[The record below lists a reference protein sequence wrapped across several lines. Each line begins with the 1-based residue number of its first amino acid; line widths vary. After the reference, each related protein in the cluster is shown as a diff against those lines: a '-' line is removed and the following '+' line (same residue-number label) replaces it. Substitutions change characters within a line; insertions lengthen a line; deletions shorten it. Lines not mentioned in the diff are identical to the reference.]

1 MADFIHLLPDLIANQ
16 IAAGEVVQRPSSVV
30 KELLENAIDAG
41 STSIRLII
49 KGAGK
54 TLIQVVDNGVG
65 MSETDARMCFERH
78 ATSKIRHTEDLFSI
92 TTKGFRGE
100 AMASIAAVAQV
111 EMRTKRHEEELGV
124 EIHLAGSKITE
135 QAPCQAAGG
144 TSISVKNLFYNVPA
158 RRKFLKSDT
167 VELRH
172 IVDEFQHVALAHPDI
187 FFSFHHNGSKLYH
200 LPPANLRQRIV
211 GVLGSKINKNLI
223 PIEEETDVLYITGYI
238 GKPEAAKKTRGD
250 QFFFVNNR
258 FIKSAY
264 LNHAILT
271 AYEEL
276 LPEKNYPLYVIFFEM
291 DPSKI
296 DVNVHPTK
304 QEIKFE
310 DERLVYNYL
319 RVTARHALAQNSI
332 TPSLDFEVESGISQH
347 LDEAHFNPSVLNK
360 PFGEESEGE
369 TFGSKASSG
378 NFSGKLSSS
387 NTDKSS
393 YTPPQKTP
401 LEESNLQNWEQLYA
415 SIENEAFEKGKALE
429 QEEEAT
435 LFSKPTNGNT
445 NESQTFSSKAS
456 ATTPTS
462 KKSNISESPTTTKHL
477 YQLHARYI
485 VSPIKSGFMLVDQHM
500 AHQRIL
506 YERYLHQLDQKQANT
521 QTLLFPQT
529 VDLSVADAAL
539 LKNLLPQLQE
549 LGMDIREFGDNSFVV
564 HGLPSE
570 LSQKNEQQIII
581 QLLEQFK
588 QNVDL
593 NIELY
598 DNLAR
603 SLAQQ
608 AAMKTG
614 KELSPLEMR
623 QLINELFACHV
634 PYVGPSG
641 HKTFISMDLEELAK
655 QFIKR

>member
-1 MADFIHLLPDLIANQ
+1 MSDLIQLLPDLIANQ
-16 IAAGEVVQRPSSVV
+16 IAAGEVVQRPASVV

-100 AMASIAAVAQV
+100 AMASIAAVAQI
-111 EMRTKRHEEELGV
+111 EMRTKRHEEELGID
-124 EIHLAGSKITE
+124 IHLAGSKITSQE
-135 QAPCQAAGG
+135 PCQAAAG
-144 TSISVKNLFYNVPA
+144 TSIAVKNLFYNVPA

-187 FFSFHHNGSKLYH
+187 FFSFHHNGNKLYH
-200 LPPANLRQRIV
+200 LPTANLRQRIV
-211 GVLGSKINKNLI
+211 GVLGNKINKNLI
-223 PIEEETDVLYITGYI
+223 PIEEETDVLRISGYI

-250 QFFFVNNR
+250 QFFFVNDR

-276 LPEKNYPLYVIFFEM
+276 LPEKHYPLYVIFFEM

-347 LDEAHFNPSVLNK
+347 LDDANFNPSPLDQSLEN
-360 PFGEESEGE
+360 PTEGQ

-378 NFSGKLSSS
+378 SFSSKS
-387 NTDKSS
+387 SS
-393 YTPPQKTP
+393 YTPPKKTS

-429 QEEEAT
+429 REEEAT
-435 LFSKPTNGNT
+435 LFSQGTNK
-445 NESQTFSSKAS
+445 NETDNDAPQTFSSKAS
-456 ATTPTS
+456 ANNTTSTKTS
-462 KKSNISESPTTTKHL
+462 SKDSPTTTKHL
-477 YQLHARYI
+477 YQLHAQYI
-485 VSPIKSGFMLVDQHM
+485 VSPIKSGFMLVDQNM

-506 YERYLHQLDQKQANT
+506 YERYLQQLDQKQANT
-521 QTLLFPQT
+521 QKLLFPQT
-529 VDLSVADAAL
+529 VDLSPADAAL
-539 LKNLLPQLQE
+539 LKDLLPQLQE
-549 LGMDIREFGDNSFVV
+549 LGMDIKEFGDNSFVV

-570 LSQKNEQQIII
+570 LSQKNEQQIIL

-603 SLAQQ
+603 SLAKQ
-608 AAMKTG
+608 AAMKAGTT
-614 KELSPLEMR
+614 LSPLEMH

-641 HKTFISMDLEELAK
+641 HKTFISMDLEDLAK
-655 QFIKR
+655 QFTKR

>member
-1 MADFIHLLPDLIANQ
+1 MSDLIQLLPDLIANQ

-41 STSIRLII
+41 ATSIRLII

-78 ATSKIRHTEDLFSI
+78 ATSKIRQTEDLFSI

-124 EIHLAGSKITE
+124 EIHLAGSKITS
-135 QAPCQAAGG
+135 QAPCQAAAG
-144 TSISVKNLFYNVPA
+144 TSIAVKNLFYNVPA

-172 IVDEFQHVALAHPDI
+172 IIDEFQHIALAHPDV
-187 FFSFHHNGSKLYH
+187 FFSFHHNGNKLYH
-200 LPPANLRQRIV
+200 LPGANLRQRIV
-211 GVLGSKINKNLI
+211 GVLGNKINKNLI
-223 PIEEETDVLYITGYI
+223 PIEEETDILRISGYI

-250 QFFFVNNR
+250 QFFFVNDR

-276 LPEKNYPLYVIFFEM
+276 LPEKHYPLYVIFFEM

-347 LDEAHFNPSVLNK
+347 LDEAQFNPSPLQK
-360 PFGEESEGE
+360 PFGEDSEGQ

-378 NFSGKLSSS
+378 GFSKS
-387 NTDKSS
+387 SS
-393 YTPPQKTP
+393 YTPPKKTA
-401 LEESNLQNWEQLYA
+401 LEESNLQNWEQLYT
-415 SIENEAFEKGKALE
+415 SIEKEAFEKGKALE
-429 QEEEAT
+429 KEEEAT
-435 LFSKPTNGNT
+435 LFSQLENHPDSLETTTN
-445 NESQTFSSKAS
+445 SDAPQTFSSKAS
-456 ATTPTS
+456 ANNTMPT
-462 KKSNISESPTTTKHL
+462 IASEVDSPSTTKHL

-506 YERYLHQLDQKQANT
+506 YERYLQQLDQKQANT
-521 QTLLFPQT
+521 QKLLFPQT
-529 VDLSVADAAL
+529 VDLSTADAAL
-539 LKNLLPQLQE
+539 LQNILPQLQE
-549 LGMDIREFGDNSFVV
+549 LGMDIKEFGDNSFVV

-570 LSQKNEQQIII
+570 LSQKDAQQIIV

-608 AAMKTG
+608 AAMKAGTS
-614 KELSPLEMR
+614 LTPLEMR

>member
-1 MADFIHLLPDLIANQ
+1 MLDLIQLLPDLIANQ
-16 IAAGEVVQRPSSVV
+16 IAAGEVVQRPASVV

-41 STSIRLII
+41 ATSIRLII

-54 TLIQVVDNGVG
+54 TLIQVVDNGIG

-124 EIHLAGSKITE
+124 EIHLAGSKITS
-135 QAPCQAAGG
+135 QSPCQSAAG
-144 TSISVKNLFYNVPA
+144 TSIAVKNLFYNVPA
-158 RRKFLKSDT
+158 RRKFLKSDA

-172 IVDEFQHVALAHPDI
+172 IVDEFQHVALAHPNI

-200 LPPANLRQRIV
+200 LPTANLRQRII
-211 GVLGSKINKNLI
+211 GVLGNKTNKNLI
-223 PIEEETDVLYITGYI
+223 PIEEETDILRISGYI

-250 QFFFVNNR
+250 QFFFVNDR

-264 LNHAILT
+264 LHHALLS

-276 LPEKNYPLYVIFFEM
+276 LPEKHYPLYVIFFEM

-347 LDEAHFNPSVLNK
+347 LDEAHLDASTFHQSTDTAT
-360 PFGEESEGE
+360 EGQ
-369 TFGSKASSG
+369 TFGSRANSG
-378 NFSGKLSSS
+378 Q
-387 NTDKSS
+387 SS
-393 YTPPQKTP
+393 YTPPQKSAR
-401 LEESNLQNWEQLYA
+401 EISNLQNWEQLYA
-415 SIENEAFEKGKALE
+415 SVEKEALE
-429 QEEEAT
+429 QGPQTEQEEMT
-435 LFSKPTNGNT
+435 LFSSSHISGNEDET
-445 NESQTFSSKAS
+445 SDVQTFSSKAS
-456 ATTPTS
+456 AAGTGHYKTDEP
-462 KKSNISESPTTTKHL
+462 ESPSTTKHL

-485 VSPIKSGFMLVDQHM
+485 VSPIKSGFMLVDQNM

-506 YERYLHQLDQKQANT
+506 YERYLQQLDQKKANT
-521 QTLLFPQT
+521 QKLLFPQT
-529 VDLSVADAAL
+529 VDLSAADATL
-539 LKNLLPQLQE
+539 LKNLLPQLEE
-549 LGMDIREFGDNSFVV
+549 LGMDIKEFGDNSFVV

-570 LSQKNEQQIII
+570 LSQKNEQQIIV

-608 AAMKTG
+608 AAMKVG
-614 KELSPLEMR
+614 QHLSPLEMR

-634 PYVGPSG
+634 PYIGPSG
-641 HKTFISMDLEELAK
+641 HKTFISMDLEEVAK
-655 QFIKR
+655 QFVKR

>member
-78 ATSKIRHTEDLFSI
+78 ATSKIRQTEDLFSI

-124 EIHLAGSKITE
+124 EIHIAGSKITA
-135 QAPCQAAGG
+135 QAPCQSAAG
-144 TSISVKNLFYNVPA
+144 TSIAIKNLFYNVPA

-172 IVDEFQHVALAHPDI
+172 IVDEFQHVALAHPDV
-187 FFSFHHNGSKLYH
+187 FFSFHHNGNKLYH
-200 LPPANLRQRIV
+200 LPTANLRQRIV
-211 GVLGSKINKNLI
+211 GVLGNKINKNLI
-223 PIEEETDVLYITGYI
+223 PIEEETDVLRISGYI

-250 QFFFVNNR
+250 QFFFVNDR

-264 LNHAILT
+264 LHHAILT

-276 LPEKNYPLYVIFFEM
+276 LPEKHYPLYVIFFEM

-347 LDEAHFNPSVLNK
+347 LDEAHLNPSSLDK
-360 PFGEESEGE
+360 SFHTHTEEEGQ

-378 NFSGKLSSS
+378 TFTS
-387 NTDKSS
+387 KSS
-393 YTPPQKTP
+393 YVPPQKTE

-415 SIENEAFEKGKALE
+415 SIEKEAFEKGKALE
-429 QEEEAT
+429 REEEAT
-435 LFSKPTNGNT
+435 LFSSKGNPATNKNQ
-445 NESQTFSSKAS
+445 EQQTFSSKAS
-456 ATTPTS
+456 AGTS
-462 KKSNISESPTTTKHL
+462 NDGKKVSAKESPTTTKHL

-500 AHQRIL
+500 AHQRVL
-506 YERYLHQLDQKQANT
+506 YERYLHQLDQNQANT
-521 QTLLFPQT
+521 QKLLFPQT
-529 VDLSVADAAL
+529 VDLSLADAAL
-539 LKNLLPQLQE
+539 LKNLLPQLEE
-549 LGMDIREFGDNSFVV
+549 LGMDIKEFGDNSFVV

-570 LSQKNEQQIII
+570 LSQKDEQKIII

-608 AAMKTG
+608 AAMKVG
-614 KELSPLEMR
+614 KILTPLEMR

-634 PYVGPSG
+634 PYVGPNG
-641 HKTFISMDLEELAK
+641 HKTFISMDLEDLAK
-655 QFIKR
+655 QFLKR

>member
-1 MADFIHLLPDLIANQ
+1 MSDLIQLLPDLIANQ
-16 IAAGEVVQRPSSVV
+16 IAAGEVVQRPASVV

-41 STSIRLII
+41 ATSIRLII

-54 TLIQVVDNGVG
+54 TLIQVVDNGIG

-78 ATSKIRHTEDLFSI
+78 ATSKIRHTEDLFAI

-100 AMASIAAVAQV
+100 AMASIAAVAQI

-124 EIHLAGSKITE
+124 EIHLAGSKITS
-135 QAPCQAAGG
+135 QSPCQSAAG
-144 TSISVKNLFYNVPA
+144 TSIAVKNLFYNVPA
-158 RRKFLKSDT
+158 RRKFLKSDA

-172 IVDEFQHVALAHPDI
+172 IVDEFQHVALAHPNI
-187 FFSFHHNGSKLYH
+187 FFSFHHNGNKLYH
-200 LPPANLRQRIV
+200 LSTANLRQRII
-211 GVLGSKINKNLI
+211 GVLGNKTNKNLI
-223 PIEEETDVLYITGYI
+223 PIEEETDILRISGYI

-250 QFFFVNNR
+250 QFFFVNDR
-258 FIKSAY
+258 FIKSSY
-264 LNHAILT
+264 LNHALLN
-271 AYEEL
+271 AYEDL
-276 LPEKNYPLYVIFFEM
+276 LPEKHYPLYVIFFEM

-347 LDEAHFNPSVLNK
+347 LDEAHFDASTIHQSTNP
-360 PFGEESEGE
+360 EGQ

-378 NFSGKLSSS
+378 YSGG
-387 NTDKSS
+387 KSS
-393 YTPPQKTP
+393 YTPAQKSARET
-401 LEESNLQNWEQLYA
+401 SNLQNWEQLYA
-415 SIENEAFEKGKALE
+415 AAEKEALE
-429 QEEEAT
+429 QGNSTEEEVT
-435 LFSKPTNGNT
+435 LFSSGNASDGQ
-445 NESQTFSSKAS
+445 EMEGMQTFSSKAS
-456 ATTPTS
+456 ATGTGSS
-462 KKSNISESPTTTKHL
+462 KTDGTEGPSTTKHL
-477 YQLHARYI
+477 YQLHARYV
-485 VSPIKSGFMLVDQHM
+485 VSPIKSGFMLVDQNM

-506 YERYLHQLDQKQANT
+506 YERYLQQLDQKKANT
-521 QTLLFPQT
+521 QKLLFPQT
-529 VDLSVADAAL
+529 VELSAADASL
-539 LKNLLPQLQE
+539 LKNLLPQLEE
-549 LGMDIREFGDNSFVV
+549 LGMDIKEFGDNSFVV

-570 LSQKNEQQIII
+570 LSQKNEQHVIA

-608 AAMKTG
+608 AAMKVGQHLT
-614 KELSPLEMR
+614 PLEMR

-655 QFIKR
+655 QFVKR